1 MLIAENC
8 CAALFVST
16 VSPDSETAAL
26 QFSVLVI
33 VSELTGENK
42 GRSPLRQVL
51 FATPAI
57 GSAFLPCA
65 FFSTKFASQRLVG
78 AIGRCVHSE
87 TRSGTKGG
95 SRNHQSLGANQNRP
109 AVAQRPP
116 GVSPYFNFLPCLA
129 LASL

>member
-1 MLIAENC
+1 
-8 CAALFVST
+8 
-16 VSPDSETAAL
+16 
-26 QFSVLVI
+26 
-33 VSELTGENK
+33 
-42 GRSPLRQVL
+42 L

-95 SRNHQSLGANQNRP
+95 SRNHQSRSEPKPSRGCPTAAGGEPLFQFFALLGLSFFIGYLS
-109 AVAQRPP
+109 AQ
-116 GVSPYFNFLPCLA
+116 SKFF
-129 LASL
+129 